1 MKNTRKLLSALLVI
15 VMMLTTT
22 AFAAPAQDR
31 AGNNIA
37 IPAEV
42 NRIIS
47 LAPATT
53 QIIESLGMMDKLV
66 AVDTQT
72 PLYVEGV
79 SEFPQFDMMQPDI
92 EQIAALL
99 PDVIFTSGMSYVE
112 DNPFTMLVDM
122 GVCVIEIPSSSS
134 ITQIFG
140 IPSPKVI
147 FLIFTVFM
155 LSNPFLFSIHFD
167 PYCSLR
173 D

>member
-15 VMMLTTT
+15 VMMLTTA

-31 AGNNIA
+31 AGNDIA
-37 IPAEV
+37 VPAEV

-79 SEFPQFDMMQPDI
+79 SELPQFDMMQPDI
-92 EQIAALL
+92 EQI
-99 PDVIFTSGMSYVE
+99 D
-112 DNPFTMLVDM
+112 
-122 GVCVIEIPSSSS
+122 
-134 ITQIFG
+134 
-140 IPSPKVI
+140 
-147 FLIFTVFM
+147 
-155 LSNPFLFSIHFD
+155 
-167 PYCSLR
+167 
-173 D
+173 